1 MLSKDSLYF
10 LHMLEMARK
19 ALEKVSGLEQE
30 DYNNDE
36 NLRLALTHLVQIIGE
51 AASRVS
57 PQTRLAHPEIPWHE
71 ITGMRNRIIT
81 QLEKI
86 ISAES

>member
-1 MLSKDSLYF
+1 
-10 LHMLEMARK
+10 MLEMARK